1 MSPRSNKWPFPR
13 SLEFRSNKEKKK
25 KEKKKRT
32 IVHIREIRNDFF
44 FLARQSRLVFVG
56 QGNTQ
61 AHAQSNGETDEEDDE
76 SAPPLEATSAAGVL
90 DTLADLLVTLLN
102 VLDCAL
108 GVDLGGNNN
117 ILLLL
122 DHSGEFLEEDSELGE
137 GLLDA
142 LELVVASAHVAK
154 ERSSVAGAVGS
165 KLHKV
170 WSALVTHLYTRH
182 TSYYLTAEE

>member
-1 MSPRSNKWPFPR
+1 M
-13 SLEFRSNKEKKK
+13 
-25 KEKKKRT
+25 
-32 IVHIREIRNDFF
+32 
-44 FLARQSRLVFVG
+44 
-56 QGNTQ
+56 
-61 AHAQSNGETDEEDDE
+61 
-76 SAPPLEATSAAGVL
+76 L

-122 DHSGEFLEEDSELGE
+122 DHGGEFLEEDGELGE

-154 ERSSVAGAVGS
+154 ERGSVARAVGS
-165 KLHKV
+165 KLQKV
-170 WSALVTHLYTRH
+170 WSALITRLYTRH
-182 TSYYLTAEE
+182 TSYCLSAKE